1 MPFPFNP
8 FPNSKSLDMSKFKAF
23 ADDKID
29 VSQKTDI
36 CFGKGRKRAKWKKC
50 QIAAFFPF
58 PTMFSKACF
67 TRAIKTRDCLGK
79 G

>member
-29 VSQKTDI
+29 VSEKTDI
-36 CFGKGRKRAKWKKC
+36 RLGRVENVRNGENA
-50 QIAAFFPF
+50 
-58 PTMFSKACF
+58 
-67 TRAIKTRDCLGK
+67 G
-79 G
+79 